1 MIRIHYLQHDSFE
14 DLSYIGDWAVAKG
27 HSISCTRIDL
37 NEMLPAIENFDWL
50 IIMGGKMGVY
60 ERDKY
65 PVIEQELQLIEDA
78 ISAKKTL
85 LGICLGSQMI
95 AAALG
100 ASVYPHRHAE
110 IGFFPVTFHANAQ
123 KDPVFRHFGKECLV
137 LHIHNDTFDLP
148 EGAILMASSGATD
161 HQAFRYG
168 DSVFALQF
176 HFEATAERTLTFI
189 REAMTGLG
197 KGKWIQAT
205 HESKELMKV
214 CEANNFIFKAV
225 LDAIEMNY
233 FKLKTT

>member
-14 DLSYIGDWAVAKG
+14 DLAYIGDWALAKG
-27 HSISCTRIDL
+27 HRISCTRIDRK
-37 NEMLPAIENFDWL
+37 ETLPTTDEFDWL

-65 PVIEQELQLIEDA
+65 PVIEQELQLIKDA
-78 ISAKKTL
+78 IAAKKTL

-100 ASVYPHRHAE
+100 AGVYPHQYAE
-110 IGFFPVTFHANAQ
+110 IGFFPVIFHESAE

-148 EGAILMASSGATD
+148 EGAVLMASSRATK

-176 HFEATAERTLTFI
+176 HFEATVERTQVFI
-189 REAMTGLG
+189 RKAMTGLS
-197 KGKWIQAT
+197 KGKWIQKT
-205 HESKELMKV
+205 NESLELMKV
-214 CEANNFIFKAV
+214 CEANNVIFKEV
-225 LDAIEMNY
+225 LDAIETNY